1 MLRCKS
7 TIKKSKILK
16 NKIKNSIIR
25 QYESAHKGFPKL
37 VKWRTFP
44 SPGRLSSLWSTG
56 YTGHWALLWS
66 EPDVLGTEVR
76 SRTMP

>member
-16 NKIKNSIIR
+16 NKIKNSVIR

-56 YTGHWALLWS
+56 YTGH
-66 EPDVLGTEVR
+66 VGTAVV
-76 SRTMP
+76 